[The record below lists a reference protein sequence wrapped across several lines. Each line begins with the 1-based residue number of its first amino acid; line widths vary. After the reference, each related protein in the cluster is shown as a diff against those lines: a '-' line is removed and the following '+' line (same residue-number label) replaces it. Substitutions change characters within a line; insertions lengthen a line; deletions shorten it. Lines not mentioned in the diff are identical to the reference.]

1 MEISVSYLYFVLYIL
16 ALIANAPNYLSK
28 GTAEVQ
34 RRIANG
40 LPYTIDIEVAS
51 GNGIGLSGALEFN
64 YTIKLTADYIPG
76 QRVVLV
82 FGRTSVRVE
91 DLDSNVMKFLHHS
104 LLNSCD
110 SGA

>member
-64 YTIKLTADYIPG
+64 YTIKLTTFFPG
-76 QRVVLV
+76 EPVVLV
-82 FGRTSVRVE
+82 FGKISVRVE
-91 DLDSNVMKFLHHS
+91 DLDGNLMMTLPTLIFI
-104 LLNSCD
+104 
-110 SGA
+110 